1 MMRRAVPVTIVGA
14 LLAIAGAPHARA
26 QGIDLSHGGPIT
38 VTARDGMDWL
48 QNEQQVVARGDARA
62 VRGTVTVTADT
73 LIAHYRKKATAGA
86 PPAATPA
93 HPAKP
98 LVPGSADDTGSSEIY
113 RLDAIGHVH
122 IFTPSDN
129 AWGDKAV
136 YDMDQAVLVLTGSD
150 LRLTTPQDIITA
162 RDDMEYWSQKHM
174 SVARGNAVVVT
185 SDAKRVAADTLV
197 SYSEPNAA
205 TGTPAAG
212 AGPAGA
218 GPAGAGPAGGGPAGG
233 GQTGASA
240 AKAGGGDDLA
250 AGSHIKRVEAYGNVS
265 IRTVTETVYGD
276 RGVYL
281 PDSGL
286 ARVVGHVRITRGE
299 NQVNGVAAD
308 VNLNTGVSTLLANE
322 NQRVQGLIMPNEAS
336 SAAGA
341 TPPARAAVRPPSAN
355 GPAK

>member
-1 MMRRAVPVTIVGA
+1 MMRRAVPAAIIGT
-14 LLAIAGAPHARA
+14 LLAFSGAPHPHA

-48 QNEQQVVARGDARA
+48 QNEQQVIARGDARA

-73 LIAHYRKKATAGA
+73 LIAHYRKKATPGA

-93 HPAKP
+93 RPARP
-98 LVPGSADDTGSSEIY
+98 VAPGGADDTGSSEIY

-150 LRLTTPQDIITA
+150 LRLTTPQDIVTA

-185 SDAKRVAADTLV
+185 SDAKRVAGDTLV

-205 TGTPAAG
+205 PAAG
-212 AGPAGA
+212 AGA
-218 GPAGAGPAGGGPAGG
+218 
-233 GQTGASA
+233 TGASQTA
-240 AKAGGGDDLA
+240 APTAKPAAGGDDLA

-336 SAAGA
+336 SAGGA
-341 TPPARAAVRPPSAN
+341 APPARAAVRPPSAN